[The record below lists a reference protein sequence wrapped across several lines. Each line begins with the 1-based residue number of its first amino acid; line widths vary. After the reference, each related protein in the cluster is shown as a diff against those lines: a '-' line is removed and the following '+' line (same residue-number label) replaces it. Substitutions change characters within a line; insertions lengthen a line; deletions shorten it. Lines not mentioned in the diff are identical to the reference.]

1 MMTIMVTGTTMA
13 TITVLEG
20 TATGTICLKE
30 KLRPRLLLV
39 SQVFLL
45 GYLAKN
51 NQVNKKDTFSKKVF
65 EP

>member
-1 MMTIMVTGTTMA
+1 MITGTTMA

-51 NQVNKKDTFSKKVF
+51 NQANNKDTFSKKVF